1 MGAKLL
7 ILNGTG
13 TAGSFRPYA
22 ICENLATTFTLQV
35 AQLAPIEFL
44 YSVAPTGTVLIEWQE
59 LATLGVAQSMPFD
72 SIGFVAPISVGLP
85 LGYRGFVGIE
95 RAVIVGVLGSARH
108 TLTLPTDWWGIFNA
122 IYHRWLVQ
130 RYSVGDILHLWQ
142 VLQKASVGEFPHSWS
157 VLTTQGEDL
166 PHLWRVIP
174 PELIVLYGQDIQLP
188 FGKIEKVE

>member
-1 MGAKLL
+1 MYAACGPPYEMACGMGAKLL

-22 ICENLATTFTLQV
+22 ICENLATNV
-35 AQLAPIEFL
+35 HAPGGPAGTDR
-44 YSVAPTGTVLIEWQE
+44 VPVQRRATGTVLIEWQE

-72 SIGFVAPISVGLP
+72 SIGFVAPISVGLRW
-85 LGYRGFVGIE
+85 GYRGFVGIE

-130 RYSVGDILHLWQ
+130 RYSVGDILTCGRCSRRP
-142 VLQKASVGEFPHSWS
+142 VSASFPIAGRYSRRRARICPIC
-157 VLTTQGEDL
+157 G
-166 PHLWRVIP
+166 
-174 PELIVLYGQDIQLP
+174 G
-188 FGKIEKVE
+188 